1 MQDTWAALSD
11 HRCTP
16 LLTPSARG
24 NSSGHA
30 DEDSGIQVQQDGFYS
45 ARDDRKQA
53 SVKAEVYSARGVG
66 DGQSGGWEL
75 LLGTSSYDK
84 AALALLG
91 EDAAGKKALKSK
103 AKSSPGS
110 HNAFLFAASPAATAG
125 SFRTARPNV
134 GVTVAQA
141 QETGNAVLFAL
152 RPAVDSQGAV
162 EALAKSAATATA
174 TSSARKILRRPRSTG
189 VQEKPQP
196 SDEGGKPEAGPS
208 KGVKAMK
215 RAMALKL
222 VTGKSRHKDGNT
234 ESGEPEIEEDGQRK
248 EKRQVDQATRREGPE
263 SANSSTKPPCGGLP
277 VPGLKRLASSHKE
290 DEKKLRETLAEASK
304 TVAGASQTRGRRLSV
319 SARTGLVGKI
329 SAKAN
334 AEAPL
339 AAAAAPAGNVVVG
352 MNADAPSA
360 SKSRRAP
367 RDRNRT
373 AENDATMEANSGPKD
388 KWKVVEKSF
397 EAPLCSFQ
405 ELVNAENNPM
415 SLADSLEK
423 LRHVSGGPN
432 FTWERSKGAYGGQVN
447 ITFPIIL
454 WYQHSWE
461 EETKKTRTN
470 CSVSFLHKP
479 GCAYVYQPTLPI
491 SVLILEPKKIYLPM
505 FEQDPRSFHTF
516 KLAWRH
522 YLDFGSSDYR
532 AIVGEQ
538 LERWTTRMKGAIEK
552 PMNATYWLLLMVGT
566 YYRETLASRRVVTNL
581 DEPSER
587 VPVICIDSF
596 VALSA
601 VLFSPER
608 QVLYAGMDP
617 TPSYIRW
624 LQHIGDQNSC
634 RKDVKARQG
643 EKRTTFEMNEVWDL
657 PVIVIFYG
665 RLQSRVR
672 EDNPLSWVGNPDLI
686 KSYIGRYA
694 DDNRCG
700 CQLEHAVRL
709 YSFSCG
715 LGQQAAHSSDR
726 TDPEQP
732 NSETAGK
739 WFCWNGL
746 KVCEIGVPMP
756 WTQAAFLSPFL
767 HTQQVA
773 VLCPVHGPDARAHK
787 AAEKLTKSASK
798 AAEASEEAAQPSG
811 RHSNSP
817 TQAGHRYRSP
827 SGLTRHGSRLVTHSE
842 AGSVAGSAAN
852 SEDEDHDTSSVGT
865 CAASVYGEGGGGK
878 SVYGEGGGG
887 GGGKRRESHYSQS
900 SRSGNG
906 RGGGSATGDA
916 AGTRCTCGQFAIN
929 PFGQDPRRQKQD
941 QDGQQAQATA
951 GMDGGAAAH
960 ETRTALSAIGEYDL
974 FHTFA
979 ATLAGGLNLSKMIM
993 RLHFSIDPRAYENLP
1008 DPARRTWQDSIM
1020 PWYREFHR
1028 PDAQS
1033 RSRYNMLLC
1042 SVLRGLLG
1050 DGFTSGLHEESLDG
1064 LRVGQDS
1071 QEESEAASQSLQ
1083 TGGKQLLHA
1092 ADSANAANKK
1102 GNGSEPSQLLAGKC
1116 HAGSSGRLPI
1126 FCAAALGRWACAR
1139 QPAVGLE
1146 AFAGAGAG
1154 FEQAMGRLAH
1164 GQAHTSSPA
1173 YGSCEGTEGHPNL
1186 RISKPVPAF
1195 RQDTGLCSAHLTA
1208 GAWNLGWLLLSA
1220 DAANADFASGSIW
1233 VPLSSEVVKV
1243 SGLIVAHDSNTVTL
1257 AISEVCGNAIRES
1270 RIVKGLGEDVGPSG
1284 DAQGV
1289 EAVVSEFHGICCEFF
1304 FEASPT
1310 AHSCVPFECAIP
1322 IEFKSGIPKWSGEER
1337 MNVSA
1342 NNFWSSRAVKP
1353 STRTCGRL
1361 QFRLLICTLFV
1372 FVGMIDV
1379 PRNVTALFEAPGSE
1393 RPDVSG
1399 KKEKKEAAPAE
1410 GEGDD
1415 AKLTIAKQFFLSLN
1429 HTLAYSSTNSD
1440 RDVGGLRL
1448 TDVDFMSEPVRL
1460 PVHVLPLL
1468 LSNPQRGEEKAN
1480 SGKSSEVLYVMEKGF
1495 TRNSAR
1501 VPDGLYRGA
1510 MLVGASSR
1518 KLPLA
1523 SDIIGVEMRKVAK
1536 TVVNYITSWTELN
1549 GVESLI
1555 GHRGHFE
1562 NFNQWCHSAHLI
1574 PFLLRVYRRSGVA
1587 GLAPGQHVGGHK
1599 HGANPMHPLVLP
1611 TVPNFC
1617 YGHCYPLQK
1626 VLQYFYGGTEHIVC
1640 SIDDTKVVDADRASL
1655 GLIAGQAR
1663 NSGGSTPAVTSDE
1676 PVRYYYKGPCL
1687 FRALR
1692 VLCPFPSRSKH
1703 VHAHSTHSVVQIWS
1717 A

>member
-11 HRCTP
+11 QRCTP

-53 SVKAEVYSARGVG
+53 SVKAEVYSARAVG
-66 DGQSGGWEL
+66 GRAKIGSHSQDGQSGGWEL

-125 SFRTARPNV
+125 SFRTAGPNV

-174 TSSARKILRRPRSTG
+174 TSSARKILCRPRSTG

-405 ELVNAENNPM
+405 ELVNAENNPL

-672 EDNPLSWVGNPDLI
+672 EDNPLSWVGTPDLI

-1064 LRVGQDS
+1064 LRVGQES
-1071 QEESEAASQSLQ
+1071 QEESEATSQSLQ

-1102 GNGSEPSQLLAGKC
+1102 GNGLL
-1116 HAGSSGRLPI
+1116 GSSTLGVPGGSPFSVRRPSGVGL
-1126 FCAAALGRWACAR
+1126 ALGSRPSAWK
-1139 QPAVGLE
+1139 PSLE
-1146 AFAGAGAG
+1146 PG
-1154 FEQAMGRLAH
+1154 
-1164 GQAHTSSPA
+1164 P
-1173 YGSCEGTEGHPNL
+1173 GS
-1186 RISKPVPAF
+1186 
-1195 RQDTGLCSAHLTA
+1195 
-1208 GAWNLGWLLLSA
+1208 
-1220 DAANADFASGSIW
+1220 
-1233 VPLSSEVVKV
+1233 
-1243 SGLIVAHDSNTVTL
+1243 
-1257 AISEVCGNAIRES
+1257 S
-1270 RIVKGLGEDVGPSG
+1270 RIQGS
-1284 DAQGV
+1284 AQLNSPLALAPR
-1289 EAVVSEFHGICCEFF
+1289 E
-1304 FEASPT
+1304 EASP
-1310 AHSCVPFECAIP
+1310 SPQP
-1322 IEFKSGIPKWSGEER
+1322 
-1337 MNVSA
+1337 
-1342 NNFWSSRAVKP
+1342 
-1353 STRTCGRL
+1353 
-1361 QFRLLICTLFV
+1361 
-1372 FVGMIDV
+1372 D
-1379 PRNVTALFEAPGSE
+1379 EAPASE

-1399 KKEKKEAAPAE
+1399 KKEKKE
-1410 GEGDD
+1410 
-1415 AKLTIAKQFFLSLN
+1415 
-1429 HTLAYSSTNSD
+1429 
-1440 RDVGGLRL
+1440 
-1448 TDVDFMSEPVRL
+1448 
-1460 PVHVLPLL
+1460 
-1468 LSNPQRGEEKAN
+1468 
-1480 SGKSSEVLYVMEKGF
+1480 
-1495 TRNSAR
+1495 
-1501 VPDGLYRGA
+1501 
-1510 MLVGASSR
+1510 
-1518 KLPLA
+1518 
-1523 SDIIGVEMRKVAK
+1523 VAK

-1640 SIDDTKVVDADRASL
+1640 SIDDTKVVDSDRASL
-1655 GLIAGQAR
+1655 GLIAGQERLNNQCYFQIAPHEMMPAPDKGNDSSITSLKMASMAGLNQTMLQQLEAYVAENNKTKKATPSQVFASR
-1663 NSGGSTPAVTSDE
+1663 RSVSMGSGGMPGLMKMTGAAAGQSQYSGSDHEGPKGSASVIALSKLRKAVK
-1676 PVRYYYKGPCL
+1676 P
-1687 FRALR
+1687 
-1692 VLCPFPSRSKH
+1692 
-1703 VHAHSTHSVVQIWS
+1703 
-1717 A
+1717 